1 MAKRFPRILRKRL
14 VEPFFAFIDDSRSVG
29 IVLLINT
36 VLSLWLANSIWGT
49 DYLAVINYAFHLPDW
64 LHLPHSVLH
73 WINDGLMAIF
83 FFMVGLEIKQETTQ
97 GELRSLKRAMLPI
110 VGAVGGM
117 VLPAL
122 IFISFNQGTA
132 YANGWGIPMATDIAF
147 SLGIASLL
155 GSRFPLGLKVFL
167 TALAII
173 DDLGAIITIA
183 VFYSAEIKFWF
194 LLAAAGISLAL
205 YGLGRMKYYGVF
217 SYVLGMALWYCFF
230 QSGIHATLAGVIF
243 ALFIPEREQEP
254 VLHRLHKPVNF
265 VIIPIFALANTAI
278 VLPASILSALG
289 NSLNWGI
296 LAGLVI
302 GKPLGIVG
310 AAWISIKMKWA
321 SLPTGISWM
330 QLWGAGILAG
340 IGFTMS
346 IFIATLAFTEPAFTD
361 ISKIAVMLGSLVSM
375 VLGLVWMR
383 GTGSRGQ
390 EPSHER

>member
-1 MAKRFPRILRKRL
+1 MAKRFPRILRRRL

-29 IVLLINT
+29 IVLLVNT

-97 GELRSLKRAMLPI
+97 GELRSIKQAMLPI

-117 VLPAL
+117 ILPAA
-122 IFISFNQGTA
+122 IFIALNHGSD

-194 LLAAAGISLAL
+194 LLAAAGISLGL
-205 YGLGRMKYYGVF
+205 YGLGRMKYYGIL
-217 SYVLGMALWYCFF
+217 SYMLGIALWYCFF

-243 ALFIPEREQEP
+243 ALFIPAREQER
-254 VLHRLHKPVNF
+254 VLHVLHKPVNF

-278 VLPASILSALG
+278 VLPASILAALG
-289 NSLNWGI
+289 NTLNWGI
-296 LAGLVI
+296 IAGLVV

-321 SLPTGISWM
+321 SLPSGIGWM
-330 QLWGAGILAG
+330 HLWGAGILAG

-346 IFIATLAFTEPAFTD
+346 IFIATLAFSDPAFTD
-361 ISKIAVMLGSLVSM
+361 ISKIAVMLGSLASM
-375 VLGLVWMR
+375 LFGLIWISI
-383 GTGSRGQ
+383 GSKRQ
-390 EPSHER
+390 VRPL